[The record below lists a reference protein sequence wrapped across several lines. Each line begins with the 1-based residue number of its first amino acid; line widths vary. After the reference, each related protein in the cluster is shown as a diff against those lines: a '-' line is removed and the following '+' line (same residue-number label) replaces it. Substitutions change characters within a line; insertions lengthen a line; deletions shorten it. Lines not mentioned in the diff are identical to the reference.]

1 MSVLTVAVC
10 RQVTNGCSGT
20 CCSPPL
26 QDARAVLAS
35 LDTPSSQQ
43 DLALR
48 ERVLTQVGR
57 PPSREEIVHT
67 AVT

>member
-1 MSVLTVAVC
+1 MIVLVHVA
-10 RQVTNGCSGT
+10 
-20 CCSPPL
+20 PPF

-57 PPSREEIVHT
+57 VPSHEELVYT